1 MVYIFP
7 CNCMS
12 GSTSRQANSHLSDT
26 TAFASWRNQMQV
38 KVPHFEVT
46 GRNSAAC
53 KILIFCCS
61 RRSADEYIHNS
72 SSQAS
77 LCHNNVFWLH
87 SWSFPHTFYITLK
100 KQLKINCVKSQLGK
114 RQNNILFV
122 TCIELVHYG
131 SLENNFFMTTYFI
144 VLYFSRYLVKTIH
157 VKNFCWIINFY

>member
-1 MVYIFP
+1 MYFHAIA
-7 CNCMS
+7 
-12 GSTSRQANSHLSDT
+12 RQEVHLGRQTNSHLSDT
-26 TAFASWRNQMQV
+26 TAFASSRNQLQV

-46 GRNSAAC
+46 GINSTAC
-53 KILIFCCS
+53 KRFIFCCS

-77 LCHNNVFWLH
+77 LCHNNVFWLR
-87 SWSFPHTFYITLK
+87 SWSSPHNFYITLK

-144 VLYFSRYLVKTIH
+144 VLYFSRYLVKTIQ
-157 VKNFCWIINFY
+157 VKCF